1 MLKKPLVTALAVG
14 AGLAAIMMPTN
25 AAAALL
31 AATLVTSLPAQASD
45 TGAFVGGML
54 TSRVLGNMRE
64 RTEAE
69 QQQAY
74 YAQQSAQQQQQQQPV
89 QQSTPASSTKS
100 TEQKLDEL
108 NKLAA
113 GGYITPEEYKA
124 KKQAIIDAM

>member
-1 MLKKPLVTALAVG
+1 MH
-14 AGLAAIMMPTN
+14 
-25 AAAALL
+25 
-31 AATLVTSLPAQASD
+31 
-45 TGAFVGGML
+45 
-54 TSRVLGNMRE
+54 NMHD

-74 YAQQSAQQQQQQQPV
+74 YAQQNSQQQQV
-89 QQSTPASSTKS
+89 QQAAPAASSTQS

-124 KKQAIIDAM
+124 KKQAVIDAM

>member
-1 MLKKPLVTALAVG
+1 MLYTNRFTGIAYSVVLAS
-14 AGLAAIMMPTN
+14 
-25 AAAALL
+25 
-31 AATLVTSLPAQASD
+31 ATLTASLPLQAGN

-54 TSRVLGNMRE
+54 TSRVLHNMSA
-64 RTEAE
+64 RTQAE
-69 QQQAY
+69 QDQAY
-74 YAQQSAQQQQQQQPV
+74 YAQQQSQQV
-89 QQSTPASSTKS
+89 QQVQQAPASSTQS